1 MAENSTYYRSTFMK
15 DAFLDNGTQ
24 LGANASTMVSNVA
37 RSGQT
42 GTGARYNKLDG
53 ATPMVFRPTQIV
65 VLQLPSMW
73 DFFPQK
79 QEALRS
85 LIETHAI
92 QVDGIDVSY
101 KLGTTQT
108 PVGHDSQQ
116 MEVPTVTTRDQ
127 VNPQFTFVEYTGMPV
142 YNLFKDWMFSISDPD
157 TTGSRL
163 TSNFVSSSNIPGW
176 SMSAYS
182 MSILCIQYDPTGIP
196 NRIQDA
202 CLICNMFPKDIGSVG
217 FARSLGTA
225 DKKDRQVTFSGLVQ
239 HNENTRNLA
248 ISVASMLQLH
258 RINYDFALP
267 GLAGSTEANVAIDP
281 KIRAYGGLEYEAGS
295 TTRTPVQGSIQQF
308 VSPNDG
314 MPYPAAPGGG
324 GNLRG
329 NYVFR
334 NEVRGPDMK
343 IAPTGAATS
352 DTISS

>member
-1 MAENSTYYRSTFMK
+1 MAENTTYYRSTFMK
-15 DAFLDNGTQ
+15 DAFLDNATQ

-37 RSGQT
+37 RSGQL

-53 ATPMVFRPTQIV
+53 ATPLVFRPTQIV

-73 DFFPQK
+73 DMFPQK
-79 QEALRS
+79 QEALRA
-85 LIETHAI
+85 LIETHAT
-92 QVDGIDVSY
+92 QVDGIDVTYS
-101 KLGTTQT
+101 LDVTQT

-116 MEVPTVTTRDQ
+116 MEVPTVTKRGQ
-127 VNPQFTFVEYTGMPV
+127 VNPSFTFVEYTGMPV

-163 TSNFVSSSNIPGW
+163 AANFNSTSNIPGW

-202 CLICNMFPKDIGSVG
+202 CLICNMFPKDIGGVG
-217 FARSLGTA
+217 FSRTIGSA
-225 DKKDRQVTFSGLVQ
+225 DKKDRQVSFSGLVQ

-248 ISVASMLQLH
+248 ISVATTLQLH
-258 RINYDFALP
+258 RINYDFSLP
-267 GLAGSTEANVAIDP
+267 GLAGSTDANEAIDP

-295 TTRTPVQGSIQQF
+295 TTRTPVQGALQQF
-308 VSPNDG
+308 VSGNDG
-314 MPYPAAPGGG
+314 MPYPAVAGGG
-324 GNLRG
+324 SMLRG

-334 NEVRGPDMK
+334 NETRGQDMK
-343 IAPTGAATS
+343 VAPTGAATS
-352 DTISS
+352 DKVTS